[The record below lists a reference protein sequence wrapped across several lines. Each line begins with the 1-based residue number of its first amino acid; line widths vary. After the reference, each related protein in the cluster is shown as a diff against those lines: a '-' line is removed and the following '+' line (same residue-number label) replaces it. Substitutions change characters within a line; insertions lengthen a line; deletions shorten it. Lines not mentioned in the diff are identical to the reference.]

1 MLNGAALG
9 REYWRTRSP
18 ETGSTSD
25 SFTSIRCASPKWPS
39 HGGEIKLQPVRHICE
54 LFWSFVAG
62 QSRAQ
67 WVGYVMAHGRFSGMG
82 GAAWITLDII
92 RVEDGKMIE
101 HWDVIQDEATKA
113 TSKSGLYEPDPPRRK
128 TAY

>member
-54 LFWSFVAG
+54 LFWSFGAG
-62 QSRAQ
+62 QPP
-67 WVGYVMAHGRFSGMG
+67 GLLDGRDFHDRLP
-82 GAAWITLDII
+82 I
-92 RVEDGKMIE
+92 
-101 HWDVIQDEATKA
+101 
-113 TSKSGLYEPDPPRRK
+113 LY
-128 TAY
+128 